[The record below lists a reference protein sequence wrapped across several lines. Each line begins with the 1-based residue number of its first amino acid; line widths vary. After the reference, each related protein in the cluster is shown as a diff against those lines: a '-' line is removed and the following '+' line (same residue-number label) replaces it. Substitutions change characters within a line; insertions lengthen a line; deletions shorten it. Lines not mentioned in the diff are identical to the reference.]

1 MKENNAGE
9 TEGATGSESYQDE
22 IYDIA
27 LFQAIMKAENYLKP
41 FFTYDLDEIYSIEW
55 DGEADGG
62 KDGDKTTLSADQED
76 AAAEYCYGVS
86 EYLPYGSY
94 VTVEQQPAEKDLDD
108 FYNKHYKIDEP
119 KEIELP
125 AVYEG
130 GKAGADTTPE
140 QLSNHYKYKE
150 SEPVAK
156 LTAKYYIRF
165 NEEWPE
171 VGTENNYVIKAHGY
185 YGDYEIYKY
194 GLDLD
199 KLDGTAAGDPTGAAH
214 FQITQSPMDPTKDYY
229 NTIVDPEEQG
239 GNPDSYYFA
248 DDGNT
253 GQQPTVNNMKPMRWN
268 GSITMA
274 LFQRT
279 NKFIITFL
287 TQQRRERSIKIILQS
302 WRGCR
307 LRMTENML
315 LCWFPGL

>member
-1 MKENNAGE
+1 M
-9 TEGATGSESYQDE
+9 
-22 IYDIA
+22 
-27 LFQAIMKAENYLKP
+27 
-41 FFTYDLDEIYSIEW
+41 
-55 DGEADGG
+55 
-62 KDGDKTTLSADQED
+62 
-76 AAAEYCYGVS
+76 
-86 EYLPYGSY
+86 
-94 VTVEQQPAEKDLDD
+94 
-108 FYNKHYKIDEP
+108 
-119 KEIELP
+119 
-125 AVYEG
+125 YEG

-253 GQQPTVNNMKPMRWN
+253 GQTTAN
-268 GSITMA
+268 GEQYEA
-274 LFQRT
+274 LSL
-279 NKFIITFL
+279 IHI
-287 TQQRRERSIKIILQS
+287 
-302 WRGCR
+302 
-307 LRMTENML
+307 
-315 LCWFPGL
+315 